1 MFSVT
6 INEVQIMAY
15 TLETLQKY
23 MSCANDPRFE
33 PDDLFLKVSDGL
45 YIRRTMTRGDLY
57 KAMGYQTFD
66 FAYPEP
72 WADTVQ
78 AKILFAQHGDRV
90 KMKDPVSGEEI
101 TRSWRVGDPR
111 PSLVWCYDPPKDSD
125 RHSVFGYPVFDR
137 QVLSDLGRV
146 IKSKLLAGEIVRYD
160 HIFDKKDN
168 DPDLVL
174 YPGGEINNV

>member
-1 MFSVT
+1 MFSVK
-6 INEVQIMAY
+6 INDVSIMAY

-23 MSCANDPRFE
+23 MTCANDPRFE

-45 YIRRTMTRGDLY
+45 YIRKTLTRGDLY
-57 KAMGYQTFD
+57 KAMGYETFD

-72 WADTVQ
+72 WADSVQ
-78 AKILFAQHGDRV
+78 AKILFAQWGDRV

-101 TRSWRVGDPR
+101 TRPWRPGDPR
-111 PSLVWCYDPPKDSD
+111 PSLVWSYDPPKGSD

-137 QVLSDLGRV
+137 QVLADLGRV
-146 IKSKLLAGEIVRYD
+146 IQDKLKAGEIERFD
-160 HIFDKKDN
+160 HIFDKKEN

-174 YPGGEINNV
+174 LPEGEVNGI